1 MLIMN
6 VRNAHRVT
14 PHRLK
19 KSKQKHSRL
28 WCAEHTAPTVD
39 TKTQSRWKSIPHPHR
54 DTFLSKHHILAVSR
68 KGTKK
73 PSNILVIWYD
83 KHCAWHKLFGL
94 MTISEIINVIKSPK
108 WFLFDSKRDAWE
120 MLFGL
125 KSKWEVVG
133 LLRRTQRA
141 KLAQKR
147 V

>member
-1 MLIMN
+1 MN
-6 VRNAHRVT
+6 AKNAPRVT

-39 TKTQSRWKSIPHPHR
+39 TKTRSRWKSIPHPHR
-54 DTFLSKHHILAVSR
+54 DTFLSKHHDRAVRRNGVKAPYNIIL
-68 KGTKK
+68 
-73 PSNILVIWYD
+73 LWYD

-94 MTISEIINVIKSPK
+94 MMVHEIINVIKSPK
-108 WFLFDSKRDAWE
+108 WFLFDSKRDDWE
-120 MLFGL
+120 MLFGY
-125 KSKWEVVG
+125 KSKWEVVD
-133 LLRRTQRA
+133 LLRRLHRA